1 MVELLLDHGANV
13 NAVDNDGN
21 TALHIS
27 LKMEKIQ
34 RCMGLK
40 VNKFT
45 KLNQL
50 SFFCLLAR
58 KDKYRKVLMK

>member
-13 NAVDNDGN
+13 NAVDNDVN

-27 LKMEKIQ
+27 LKMEKMQ

-40 VNKFT
+40 VNKFI

-50 SFFCLLAR
+50 SFFCLL
-58 KDKYRKVLMK
+58 V